1 MAGQEDPHPEGSGT
15 VHEEKEATD
24 RSIRWQEG
32 TAGNEPMEESTSARF
47 GGMEGVWEELKEI
60 VCWPNQYR
68 AEMERMNIQWSK
80 GVLLHGPPGT
90 GKTMLVKC
98 LAQELDAK
106 LFHVS
111 SATAFGAYAG
121 ESEKRVREL
130 FQSALEEAKSG
141 KMALVF
147 LDELDTLCPKRDSRQ
162 QHSSRVTA
170 QLLTLLDNVHRDRE
184 IHLPVL
190 AATNRPNEIDPALRR
205 AGRFDREIAVG
216 PPDLPARE
224 AILRIHLR
232 KLPCEKDEHLKEI
245 AKKTSGYT
253 GADLAALCREAALR
267 TLNASGLAQKEC
279 RLTLDDFEQAL
290 MKIKP
295 SLSRGSALDVGDV
308 EWDHIG
314 GLEPVKRKLRQS
326 IEWPFKHP
334 EAFERLNVNVPSGIL
349 LYGPPGCS
357 KTTLARAAAKS
368 SGATFI
374 PLSCADL
381 FSMYLGEGEE
391 WLRVSFTKARLTAP
405 TIIFLDEIDA
415 IGGRRKGGG
424 QGGGGADVGARLLS
438 TLLTEMDG
446 LVSTRGVIVLG
457 ATNRPYSIDTAL
469 MRPGRLDVL
478 LYVPPP
484 DHPGRLEAFRIHTRK
499 KKLAAD
505 VELKRLADL
514 SEGFT
519 GADIE
524 GVCREAAFV
533 ALRESIDAAEIAM
546 RHFEQALAST
556 ESSVDKS
563 TLQLYEQF
571 HG

>member
-1 MAGQEDPHPEGSGT
+1 M
-15 VHEEKEATD
+15 
-24 RSIRWQEG
+24 RW
-32 TAGNEPMEESTSARF
+32 EESDTSDDAMRMDDVDAQGDPTSEGRTKSERF
-47 GGMEGVWEELKEI
+47 GGMEGVWEDLREI

-68 AEMERMNIQWSK
+68 EEMKRMNLRWSK

-98 LAQELDAK
+98 LAEELNAK
-106 LFHVS
+106 MFYVS

-121 ESEKRVREL
+121 ESEKKVREL

-141 KMALVF
+141 TTTMVF
-147 LDELDTLCPKRDSRQ
+147 LDELDTLCPKRDGRH

-170 QLLTLLDNVHRDRE
+170 QLLTLLDNVHRNTD

-205 AGRFDREIAVG
+205 AGRFDREIAIG
-216 PPDLPARE
+216 PPELSDRE

-232 KLPCEKDEHLKEI
+232 KLPCDKEEDLKMI
-245 AKKTSGYT
+245 ARKTSGYT

-267 TLNASGLAQKEC
+267 TLNASILEHEDC
-279 RLTLDDFEQAL
+279 RLTMDDFEQAL
-290 MKIKP
+290 RKVKP

-308 EWDHIG
+308 DWGQIG
-314 GLEPVKRKLRQS
+314 GLELVKQKLQQS

-334 EAFERLNVNVPSGIL
+334 EAFKRLNVSVPAGIL
-349 LYGPPGCS
+349 MYGPPGCS

-391 WLRVSFTKARLTAP
+391 WLRVSFAKARLTAP

-415 IGGRRKGGG
+415 IGGRRRSGSRD
-424 QGGGGADVGARLLS
+424 GGGADVGARLLS

-457 ATNRPYSIDTAL
+457 ATNRPQAIDTAL
-469 MRPGRLDVL
+469 VRPGRLDVL

-484 DHPGRLEAFRIHTRK
+484 DYVGRLEAFCIHTRK
-499 KKLAAD
+499 KKIAPD
-505 VELKRLADL
+505 VIMERLADL

-533 ALRESIDAAEIAM
+533 ALREDIDAPWITMKHFEEALSATEPSID
-546 RHFEQALAST
+546 Q
-556 ESSVDKS
+556 S
-563 TLQLYEQF
+563 TLHLYEQF
-571 HG
+571 HS